1 MTFILALATQLAA
14 PAYACAMERMEPV
27 EVVAQAQVAPATL
40 VDVFAEIDAAAVPV
54 QAVEVKRSLNQA
66 KSATSVPTS
75 RVIPEVANP
84 PAVKPAS

>member
-40 VDVFAEIDAAAVPV
+40 VDVFAPV
-54 QAVEVKRSLNQA
+54 QAVEVKRS
-66 KSATSVPTS
+66 
-75 RVIPEVANP
+75 
-84 PAVKPAS
+84 